1 MDKQL
6 QQLSR
11 RHLSLR
17 VKAILLNTMILSKI
31 TFLSNIFTIPN
42 HIITQIETK
51 MFLNIWPFTTK
62 EPIARKT
69 LYIPKIQGGIG
80 LLEPKNHSLA
90 MRLKHFLLLKHEQN
104 QESWTSFLIYC
115 LATTLCKLH
124 KTFRYLI
131 SNNILKTDQPRITFY
146 FKDII
151 TFIKKHPSI
160 LDIQRKSKTLYQ
172 EIIKLEHDSY
182 NRPIYLGSVFTTNSM
197 ERSMEKILLPHI
209 HGQKITAF
217 YTHYYTMQIEL
228 TTTSI
233 DGRIKNTLKTP
244 KCKVCEKTENIKHVF
259 IDRKGN
265 RKIWTHFQK
274 YQNLIQKYY
283 IPLQHILS
291 TSAISLLPKTKK
303 LVLTLT
309 TTILTH
315 IWKTRNSLQFDD
327 TIIST
332 TNTIINVK
340 NELKTTIQIHY
351 RQHLL
356 NNTLDEFKI
365 NVCINNALCRLTN
378 ESLTLL
384 L

>member
-1 MDKQL
+1 
-6 QQLSR
+6 
-11 RHLSLR
+11 
-17 VKAILLNTMILSKI
+17 
-31 TFLSNIFTIPN
+31 
-42 HIITQIETK
+42 
-51 MFLNIWPFTTK
+51 MFLNISPFTTK

-104 QESWTSFLIYC
+104 QESWTSFLIYY
-115 LATTLCKLH
+115 LPTTLCKLH

-228 TTTSI
+228 TTSSI
-233 DGRIKNTLKTP
+233 DGRIKNT
-244 KCKVCEKTENIKHVF
+244 
-259 IDRKGN
+259 
-265 RKIWTHFQK
+265 
-274 YQNLIQKYY
+274 
-283 IPLQHILS
+283 
-291 TSAISLLPKTKK
+291 
-303 LVLTLT
+303 
-309 TTILTH
+309 
-315 IWKTRNSLQFDD
+315 
-327 TIIST
+327 
-332 TNTIINVK
+332 
-340 NELKTTIQIHY
+340 
-351 RQHLL
+351 
-356 NNTLDEFKI
+356 
-365 NVCINNALCRLTN
+365 
-378 ESLTLL
+378 
-384 L
+384 